1 MSEHET
7 HLMTV
12 SVDAQWLDDWMAEGI
27 AAFEA
32 YLAKH
37 AAFAAFLSARE
48 VLHSTDGD
56 GAAAE
61 R

>member
-1 MSEHET
+1 MSEHNT

-12 SVDAQWLDDWMAEGI
+12 SVDAQWLNDWVAEGI
-27 AAFEA
+27 VAIEA

-37 AAFAAFLSARE
+37 AALAAFLSARE
-48 VLHSTDGD
+48 VLHSNDGD
-56 GAAAE
+56 GAPAE